1 VGKRGKKCSHVSC
14 RLKKKCRVSQCGRAH
29 DLCIW
34 LGGERGRKG
43 GSVCVRDSVVGVI
56 VSVIASVCIS
66 CD

>member
-1 VGKRGKKCSHVSC
+1 MGKRGKKCSRVSC
-14 RLKKKCRVSQCGRAH
+14 KLKRKCRVSQCDWAH

-43 GSVCVRDSVVGVI
+43 GSVCVCDSVVGV
-56 VSVIASVCIS
+56 VVNVIDSVCIS